1 MVLNELLSFLLVW
14 ISLNTNYETSKFDF
28 PVNVVK
34 PIVIQ
39 EMVCGGKCPVV
50 AFFSKDRGIFISE
63 MDLSDICNQSIL
75 LHEVIHALQINSELE
90 DAFKEKE
97 AYELQNKFL
106 EELSLKN
113 DMIKIWNVNKCR
125 SSQSKKLF

>member
-1 MVLNELLSFLLVW
+1 MWWEVS
-14 ISLNTNYETSKFDF
+14 S
-28 PVNVVK
+28 
-34 PIVIQ
+34 
-39 EMVCGGKCPVV
+39 CC
-50 AFFSKDRGIFISE
+50 IFQRIGVYLSE

-97 AYELQNKFL
+97 YELQNKFL

-113 DMIKIWNVNKCR
+113 DMIKFGTLINVDQV
-125 SSQSKKLF
+125 SQKKLF